1 MTNLFDVNGNATETH
16 TVMVSGFEPGTGE
29 LIATYDVRIL
39 VGTGIPG
46 FSTMTL
52 APIADD
58 GYAVCW
64 DGSAW
69 AQVEDL
75 RGKTAYKK
83 SDLTTETVRTL
94 GPLDDAYTLQAPAT
108 PYDKWNGSE
117 WVTDA
122 DAQHAADVAAAVQK
136 KNSLRSAADA
146 EISWLQDAVDVGIAT
161 EQEISQLA
169 EWKKYRV
176 QLMRINPE
184 GAPAIEWPP
193 VPGGADDVEA

>member
-1 MTNLFDVNGNATETH
+1 MTDLFDVNGNATETH
-16 TVMVSGFEPGTGE
+16 TVTVSGFEPGTGE
-29 LIATYDVRIL
+29 HIATYDVRIL

-94 GPLDDAYTLQAPAT
+94 GPLDDAYTLQTPAT

-136 KNSLRSAADA
+136 KNSLRAVADA
-146 EISWLQDAVDVGIAT
+146 EISWLQDAVDAGIAT
-161 EQEISQLA
+161 NEETSLLA
-169 EWKKYRV
+169 TWKAYRV
-176 QLMRINPE
+176 QLMRIKTDT
-184 GAPAIEWPP
+184 APDIEWPTP
-193 VPGGADDVEA
+193 PMMEN